1 MENVQKHPQKTATP
15 RPWLVRSLPIPW
27 SDDFKESLTS
37 LVLVTFGNLLTG
49 TILGSWTGHLELLP
63 ALTVLIP
70 PAIDMRGNIF
80 ASLGSRLGTYLHTGQ
95 ITPRWGGKGNK
106 ILHHNANASF
116 ILTVVTSIYLGVLA
130 TFVARAIGLHANIV
144 DMVLISLLTGL
155 LSASLML
162 GLTVLIAFSSYRYG
176 WDPDNITSPFITLA
190 GDIITLPLL
199 FLMADLVLDIGAM
212 PRSALFYVFMA
223 LGVISLMV
231 PFMEGA
237 RPHARRII
245 LESTPLFLVCGL
257 LSVFSGSILG
267 TRVEALI
274 GIAGVFVM
282 IPAFL
287 EDGGAIGGI
296 LAAKFSSA
304 LHVGSLSFA
313 SIPPRFAR
321 HLFLTMQLIGLMVF
335 ALVGVLSYAISVLL
349 SISTLAWYEMVAVAV
364 LTGQILILIV
374 NLVAYYSSVF
384 TYHMGLD
391 PDNTTI
397 PIITSLMDL
406 VGTATLI
413 AVLLALGLV

>member
-1 MENVQKHPQKTATP
+1 
-15 RPWLVRSLPIPW
+15 
-27 SDDFKESLTS
+27 
-37 LVLVTFGNLLTG
+37 LVTIGNLVTG
-49 TILGSWTGHLELLP
+49 TILGVWTGHLELLP
-63 ALTVLIP
+63 ALIVLIP

-95 ITPRWGGKGNK
+95 VTPRWGDKGGK
-106 ILHHNANASF
+106 ILRHNVNASL

-130 TFVARAIGLHANIV
+130 TFVARAIGLNANMV
-144 DMVLISLLTGL
+144 DMVLISLLAGI
-155 LSASLML
+155 LSAVLML

-190 GDIITLPLL
+190 GDMITLPLL
-199 FLMADLVLDIGAM
+199 FLMAGLVLDLGAM
-212 PRSALFYVFMA
+212 PRFTLFYVFMA
-223 LGVISLMV
+223 LGAISLMMS
-231 PFMEGA
+231 FMGVA

-245 LESTPLFLVCGL
+245 LESTPLFLICGL

-267 TRVEALI
+267 THVEALI
-274 GIAGVFVM
+274 GIAGVFIM

-304 LHVGSLSFA
+304 LHVGSLSF
-313 SIPPRFAR
+313 SSLPPRFAR
-321 HLFLTMQLIGLMVF
+321 RLFLTMQLIGLVVF
-335 ALVGVLSYAISVLL
+335 SLVGLLSYIISILL

-364 LTGQILILIV
+364 LTGQILILVV

-384 TYHMGLD
+384 TYSMGLD

-406 VGTATLI
+406 MGTATLI
-413 AVLLALGLV
+413 LVLVVLGLV